1 MKTEGKNVF
10 LGPCASQDA
19 VIAVI
24 CQYAKQNG
32 VRPVNLAIWS
42 TLFQTYQ

>member
-1 MKTEGKNVF
+1 METERKNVL

-24 CQYAKQNG
+24 SQYVKQNG
-32 VRPVNLAIWS
+32 VHPVDLAIWS